1 MLKKMKKYIRNNDT
15 ITGKLHDEQV
25 MLDIEKGKYF
35 SLNPV
40 ATRIWEILEEPLGI
54 DELCNL
60 LLEEYEVDT
69 KQCKMETNEYLIQL
83 VKLGL
88 VREIL

>member
-1 MLKKMKKYIRNNDT
+1 MKKYIQNKET
-15 ITGKLHDEQV
+15 ISGKLHDEQV

-40 ATRIWEILEEPLGI
+40 ATRIWEILEQAMDIHQLCTLLKKEYDI
-54 DELCNL
+54 DAKPCQ
-60 LLEEYEVDT
+60 EETQD
-69 KQCKMETNEYLIQL
+69 YLDEM

-88 VREIL
+88 VQILDE

>member
-1 MLKKMKKYIRNNDT
+1 MPKYIQNKDT
-15 ITGKLHDEQV
+15 ISGKLHDERV

-40 ATRIWEILEEPLGI
+40 AARIWEILEEPLEI

-60 LLEEYEVDT
+60 LLKEYDVDL
-69 KQCKMETNEYLIQL
+69 KQCKFETEEYIREMVKIGLI
-83 VKLGL
+83 K
-88 VREIL
+88 ETE